1 MSHLRHWETKT
12 NLARNEVQALLGLF
26 TVLCNSQQ
34 YTQEGEAHTQETD
47 MCLCFYKI
55 LWTAR
60 ETTEKSGLKLA
71 IQAKTT

>member
-1 MSHLRHWETKT
+1 MPHLRHWETKT
-12 NLARNEVQALLGLF
+12 NLARSEVQAFLGPF

-34 YTQEGEAHTQETD
+34 YTEEAEAHTQETD
-47 MCLCFYKI
+47 ICLCSYII

-60 ETTEKSGLKLA
+60 ETIEKSGLKLA